1 MTFSSFQRYD
11 ALVRLTRW
19 VKNEVDGDT
28 ARTSPPEILT
38 GSRPSCTGQDART
51 HIYAEKEKGRDLGY
65 ALAASSC
72 EGVNGVESCT
82 ITAFDVITAFAVLTP
97 AAPRRAAGFFGSG
110 RPPGYPGQRITQLTS
125 DWLILFEPTLSAVD
139 ARKSKCFRRKC
150 QRRFSVQP
158 RNRIVDSVDHN

>member
-1 MTFSSFQRYD
+1 MSGAVIPISAPEHPGGNIRFQPR
-11 ALVRLTRW
+11 
-19 VKNEVDGDT
+19 G
-28 ARTSPPEILT
+28 T
-38 GSRPSCTGQDART
+38 GGGA
-51 HIYAEKEKGRDLGY
+51 HICVEKEKGRDLGY

-72 EGVNGVESCT
+72 EGVNSVESCT

-110 RPPGYPGQRITQLTS
+110 RPPGCPGQRITQLTS

-150 QRRFSVQP
+150 QRRFSVQCE
-158 RNRIVDSVDHN
+158 NMVVNSVDHN